1 MPDYRPL
8 MQKLRAL
15 DLAILDTVL
24 YLHAYDCDEA
34 LAYLAELQEE
44 RRELAKAYAE
54 TCAPLTKRDA
64 IGDKNRWTHTPWPW
78 ELEAD

>member
-1 MPDYRPL
+1 
-8 MQKLRAL
+8 MQDNHSLLQNIRAL

-34 LAYLAELQEE
+34 LSYLTELLEE
-44 RRELAKAYAE
+44 RRELKE
-54 TCAPLTKRDA
+54 TYVKNCAPLTKRD
-64 IGDKNRWTHTPWPW
+64 ISEKNLWTHTPWPW